1 MKEEKKEERLK
12 RKSNYSGL
20 VDDALS
26 FKFGGGVDFVA
37 LVDPRAVHVNLR

>member
-1 MKEEKKEERLK
+1 MKENIKKKGLK
-12 RKSNYSGL
+12 RKSNYSGF